1 MERTTLKLTR
11 IIAAALLCAAT
22 VTTVSSQPA
31 RSRIDLDALAAKGEA
46 LSNED
51 PLAVELRDQQ
61 PDETRR
67 GFDIG
72 MGVADGHTAPGPGK
86 DRTCAS
92 LLPSEQRACS
102 IAVLFSVDRNRNAN
116 RASVGAAIARVDS
129 VIAEAR
135 NSTTDVF
142 YRLGFDIATGIFGDP
157 VLGAQGNTATG
168 PGSLGIRDSLS
179 AAGKRGFN
187 DSVALNLSR
196 RGGTARTGPS
206 EPRTTD
212 DQFGSGRG
220 PVTKSE
226 AGRKV
231 TIPGTTPAAEEPEY
245 RELRCRGS
253 YATRIKVGEWY
264 PSSTGEPMM
273 KMVVNFDLVDKPT
286 DRWGTNLRPGACAYA
301 DRPGTILGVS
311 ELHQV
316 IVAFGQLKQK
326 LNGSAVD
333 TSPTAAERFPDAQN
347 VPEYLKDSDHYWSF
361 FVKNTG
367 RGYFEASHGSFWK
380 PSRKL
385 SPSEINNRIRIVPR

>member
-1 MERTTLKLTR
+1 MKRRTLKLTR
-11 IIAAALLCAAT
+11 VVAAALLCAAI
-22 VTTVSSQPA
+22 VTNASSQPG
-31 RSRIDLDALAAKGEA
+31 RSIDVNALAARGEA

-51 PLAVELRDQQ
+51 PLALELRNQQ
-61 PDETRR
+61 PEEARR

-86 DRTCAS
+86 ARICAS
-92 LLPSEQRACS
+92 LLPSEQPSCS
-102 IAVLFSVDRNRNAN
+102 LAVLFSVDRNRNAN

-135 NSTTDVF
+135 DSTTDVF

-157 VLGAQGNTATG
+157 ALGAQGNTATG

-196 RGGTARTGPS
+196 RVGTARTGPS
-206 EPRTTD
+206 EPRITD
-212 DQFGSGRG
+212 DRFGSGRG

-226 AGRKV
+226 AGRKA

-253 YATRIKVGEWY
+253 SAMQIKVGEWY
-264 PSSTGEPMM
+264 PSSAGEPRM
-273 KMVVNFDLVDKPT
+273 KMVVNFNLVDKPT

-361 FVKNTG
+361 FVKYTG
-367 RGYFEASHGSFWK
+367 QGYFEASHGSSWK
-380 PSRKL
+380 PSRKI
-385 SPSEINNRIRIVPR
+385 SPSEIDKGIRIVPQ